1 MVHALDWN
9 QTRDPSVCGP
19 TFYPLGHTGQGGN
32 TRGCTCLGLRG
43 TVRLGGEASRTS
55 FFLKLSKRSLAI
67 DQYKPQDA
75 TTNPSLILA
84 AAQMPA
90 YQELVEEAIA
100 YGKKLGGPQEEQVQ
114 NAIDKLY
121 VLFGAEIL
129 KKIPGRVST
138 EVDARLS
145 FDKDAMVARALRLIE
160 LYKDAGISKDRILI
174 KLSSTWEGIQA
185 GKELEERHGVHC
197 NMTLLFSFAQAVACA
212 EAGVT
217 LISPFVGRILDWHVA
232 NTDKK
237 SYEPQEDPGEWPLE
251 APGQV
256 RGGQGGG
263 RSGDRRALAGC
274 DFLTISPKLLGELLK
289 DSSKLAPTL
298 SAKAGEAS
306 DLEKI
311 HLDEKAFRWLH
322 NEDQMAVEKLSDGIR
337 KFAADAVKL
346 ERVLADRMF
355 SAENGK

>member
-1 MVHALDWN
+1 MSASPVKRQRMESVLD
-9 QTRDPSVCGP
+9 QLKQFTTVVAD
-19 TFYPLGHTGQGGN
+19 TGDFN
-32 TRGCTCLGLRG
+32 
-43 TVRLGGEASRTS
+43 
-55 FFLKLSKRSLAI
+55 AI
-67 DQYKPQDA
+67 DEYKPQDA

-90 YQELVEEAIA
+90 YQDLVEEAMA
-100 YGKKLGGPQEEQVQ
+100 YGKKLGGSQEQQ
-114 NAIDKLY
+114 ITNAIDKLF

-145 FDKDAMVARALRLIE
+145 FDKDAMVARARRLID
-160 LYKDAGISKDRILI
+160 LYKEAGISKDRILI

-185 GKELEERHGVHC
+185 GKELEEQHGIHC

-237 SYEPQEDPGEWPLE
+237 SYEPLEDPGVKSVTKIYNYYKKFGYKTIVMGASFRNTGEIK
-251 APGQV
+251 
-256 RGGQGGG
+256 
-263 RSGDRRALAGC
+263 ALAGC

-289 DSSKLAPTL
+289 DSSKLVPTL
-298 SAKAGEAS
+298 SAKAAQAS
-306 DLEKI
+306 DLEQV

-337 KFAADAVKL
+337 KFAADSLKL
-346 ERVLADRMF
+346 ERVLMERMF